1 MKFCT
6 DEFRN
11 FSGVEVEAGL
21 GNAKITSQ
29 KYEATEGCLMVL
41 SVIVK
46 NKQINKFIHKN
57 LNQCQN
63 D

>member
-1 MKFCT
+1 MKFYT
-6 DEFRN
+6 DELRN

-29 KYEATEGCLMVL
+29 KYEPTEGCLMVL

-46 NKQINKFIHKN
+46 NIMAKQIIHKN